1 MCETKTPKG
10 SMHVGD
16 AVIYSED
23 PSGTSLTYLED
34 DSGRHS
40 KASQDTSKPM
50 IIYDS
55 TWYQEAASREPR
67 RGYPRAR
74 QETEDP
80 IIMYDGRW
88 YPEAWKE
95 FKNDKETPRYVAQL
109 QKEQNLMQSG

>member
-40 KASQDTSKPM
+40 KASQDTSEPM

-55 TWYQEAASREPR
+55 TWYQEEASREPR

-80 IIMYDGRW
+80 IITYDGRW
-88 YPEAWKE
+88 YLEAWKE
-95 FKNDKETPRYVAQL
+95 SKNDKETPHYVAQL
-109 QKEQNLMQSG
+109 QKEQNPN